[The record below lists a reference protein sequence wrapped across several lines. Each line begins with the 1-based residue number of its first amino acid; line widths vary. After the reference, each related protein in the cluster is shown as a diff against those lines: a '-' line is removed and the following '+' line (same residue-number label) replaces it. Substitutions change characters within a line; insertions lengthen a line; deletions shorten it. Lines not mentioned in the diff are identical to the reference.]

1 MRMKSG
7 SRALI
12 DIGLNLANAR
22 FQDDVAEVLQLALNA
37 GVVACVLTGTNE
49 QVSRQVLYLCQ
60 RYAQDFPD
68 MLYCTAGVHP
78 HDAKHWRNESGRV
91 LKELLTHPSVVAV
104 GEAGL
109 DFNRD
114 YSPRPTQERVFEA
127 QLELAA
133 SSGKPLFMH
142 ERDAHQRQFE
152 MLRAYQDQLGDGVI
166 HCFTGD
172 QQSLFNYLD
181 LDLHIGIT
189 GWICD
194 ERRGRDLQRLV
205 SSIPLNRLM
214 LESDAPYLL
223 PRTLRPKPAS
233 GRNEPAFLPWVLA
246 TVAEHRVESAD
257 EIALATT
264 RTAASFFRI
273 PIAPQ
278 TATTGA

>member
-1 MRMKSG
+1 MTSVSG
-7 SRALI
+7 ALI
-12 DIGLNLANAR
+12 DTGLNLANDR
-22 FQDDVAEVLQLALNA
+22 FQHDIPHVLERAVAAE
-37 GVVACVLTGTNE
+37 VVACVLTGTSE
-49 QVSRQVLYLCQ
+49 QASQQVLDLCR
-60 RYAQDFPD
+60 RYARDFPG

-78 HDAKHWRNESGRV
+78 HDAKYWRNETGKV
-91 LKELLTHPSVVAV
+91 LQELLTQPEVVAV

-114 YSPRPTQERVFEA
+114 YSPRLVQERVFEA
-127 QLELAA
+127 QLELAV

-152 MLRAYQDQLGDGVI
+152 MLRAYRDRLGDGVI

-194 ERRGRDLQRLV
+194 ERRGGDLQRLV
-205 SSIPLNRLM
+205 PSIPLNRLM

-223 PRTLRPKPAS
+223 PRTLRPKPKS

-246 TVAEHRVESAD
+246 TVAAHRGESAHD
-257 EIALATT
+257 IALATT
-264 RTAASFFRI
+264 QTAATFFRL
-273 PIAPQ
+273 PISLQMSAK
-278 TATTGA
+278 GH

>member
-1 MRMKSG
+1 MTSASG
-7 SRALI
+7 ALI
-12 DIGLNLANAR
+12 DIGLNLANDR
-22 FQDDVAEVLQLALNA
+22 FQNDITHVLERAVVAE
-37 GVVACVLTGTNE
+37 VVACVLTGTSE
-49 QVSRQVLYLCQ
+49 QASQQVLDLCR
-60 RYAQDFPD
+60 RYARDFPD

-78 HDAKHWRNESGRV
+78 HDAKHWRNETGKV
-91 LKELLTHPSVVAV
+91 LQELLAQPEVVAV

-114 YSPRPTQERVFEA
+114 YSPRLTQERVFEA
-127 QLELAA
+127 QLELAV

-152 MLRAYQDQLGDGVI
+152 MLRAYRDQLGDGVI

-194 ERRGRDLQRLV
+194 ERRGVDLQRLV
-205 SSIPLNRLM
+205 PSIPLNRLM

-223 PRTLRPKPAS
+223 PRTLRPKPKS

-246 TVAEHRVESAD
+246 TVAAHRVESAND
-257 EIALATT
+257 IALATT
-264 RTAASFFRI
+264 QTAATFFRL
-273 PIAPQ
+273 PISVQ
-278 TATTGA
+278 TSAKNH

>member
-1 MRMKSG
+1 MTSASG
-7 SRALI
+7 ALI
-12 DIGLNLANAR
+12 DIGLNLANDR
-22 FQDDVAEVLQLALNA
+22 FQNDITHVLERAVVAE
-37 GVVACVLTGTNE
+37 VVACVLTGTSE
-49 QVSRQVLYLCQ
+49 QASQQVLDLCR
-60 RYAQDFPD
+60 RYARDFPD

-78 HDAKHWRNESGRV
+78 HDAKHWRNETGKV
-91 LKELLTHPSVVAV
+91 LQELLAQPEVVAV

-114 YSPRPTQERVFEA
+114 YSPRLTQERVFEA
-127 QLELAA
+127 QLELAV

-152 MLRAYQDQLGDGVI
+152 MLRAYRDQLGDGVI

-194 ERRGRDLQRLV
+194 ERRGVDLQRLV
-205 SSIPLNRLM
+205 PSIPLNRLM

-223 PRTLRPKPAS
+223 PRTLRPKPKS

-246 TVAEHRVESAD
+246 TVAAHRVESAND
-257 EIALATT
+257 IALATT
-264 RTAASFFRI
+264 QTAATFFRL
-273 PIAPQ
+273 PISVQ
-278 TATTGA
+278 TSAKNY